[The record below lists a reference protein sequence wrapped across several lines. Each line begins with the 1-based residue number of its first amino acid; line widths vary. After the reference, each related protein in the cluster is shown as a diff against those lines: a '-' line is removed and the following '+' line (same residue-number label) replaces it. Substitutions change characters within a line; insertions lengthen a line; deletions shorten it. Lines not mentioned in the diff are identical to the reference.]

1 VAALTMELQRGVMGD
16 LASFTELAAA
26 AQRVHLVD
34 HAARLLAACRARGLP
49 VVHCTAEFGADRA
62 GTTANT
68 PLHTTLLRRPEHLL
82 EGTAAVELVTGLG
95 DSRDQISSRRHGVSP
110 FTGTGLHDTL
120 QELGVHVL
128 VVTGVSVN
136 LGIVGTCIEAVNLG
150 YQVVVASD
158 AVAGV
163 PDEYAEIVMRTSIA
177 LVAALGTS
185 EEIISALDR
194 VAEKH

>member
-1 VAALTMELQRGVMGD
+1 
-16 LASFTELAAA
+16 
-26 AQRVHLVD
+26 
-34 HAARLLAACRARGLP
+34 
-49 VVHCTAEFGADRA
+49 
-62 GTTANT
+62 
-68 PLHTTLLRRPEHLL
+68 
-82 EGTAAVELVTGLG
+82 
-95 DSRDQISSRRHGVSP
+95 
-110 FTGTGLHDTL
+110 LHDTL